1 MEIQKTIFM
10 LENLKMIPLSTWS
23 WKPQL
28 SQKWRVCFPFLLIFK
43 TCVSKFFTFRQNKA
57 LAKLSKMLFV
67 SPQLL
72 YWFLQC
78 SNFRRKLRS
87 RKLIIMTSWNGLLI
101 LLTLISGCPQ
111 RFLWMTR
118 WWSTKEKLSEHNY
131 LVFLKV
137 IPDTF
142 WDWLQKQ
149 KTNLDFQYINYI
161 SSYLPNFE

>member
-67 SPQLL
+67 SPQLF

-78 SNFRRKLRS
+78 SNFRRKLRR
-87 RKLIIMTSWNGLLI
+87 RKLNNYDI
-101 LLTLISGCPQ
+101 LKWVAHITNFNFRMRSKI
-111 RFLWMTR
+111 LWMTR
-118 WWSTKEKLSEHNY
+118 WWNTKEKN
-131 LVFLKV
+131 
-137 IPDTF
+137 F
-142 WDWLQKQ
+142 W
-149 KTNLDFQYINYI
+149 T
-161 SSYLPNFE
+161 